1 MELQELN
8 VKLKSLYT
16 RYEEIARQ
24 GDFERALEAG
34 LEIFNE
40 LLLFVRSNVV
50 DALANPLVRE
60 VALGVL
66 IEYERGLSFVKGAR
80 EAFRSAP
87 PLYASS
93 IAEQTLEA
101 LNLYLNGLFNFAVG
115 ALLVIADL
123 SSCAPS

>member
-1 MELQELN
+1 MELKELN
-8 VKLKSLYT
+8 AKLKGLYSK
-16 RYEEIARQ
+16 YEEISRQ
-24 GDFERALEAG
+24 GDFESALEAG

-40 LLLFVRSNVV
+40 LLTFVKANVV
-50 DALANPLVRE
+50 DALANPFVRE

-93 IAEQTLEA
+93 IA
-101 LNLYLNGLFNFAVG
+101 
-115 ALLVIADL
+115 
-123 SSCAPS
+123 

>member
-1 MELQELN
+1 MELQGFN
-8 VKLKSLYT
+8 AKLRDLYA
-16 RYEEIARQ
+16 RYEEVAQ
-24 GDFERALEAG
+24 QMDFENALEVG

-40 LLLFVRSNVV
+40 LLAFVKSNVV
-50 DALANPLVRE
+50 SALTNPLIRE
-60 VALGVL
+60 VALSVL

-101 LNLYLNGLFNFAVG
+101 LNLYLNGLFNFALG
-115 ALLVIADL
+115 ALVVMADL
-123 SSCAPS
+123 SSYASP